1 MPNKSVN
8 LRYWSRLATSLLFAF
23 NLGSHTA
30 NVLAY
35 LRPLEQGTTAGRG
48 EPYLYLHSDD
58 DGPTTWD
65 CSQPIRIAVNLR
77 NLPDR
82 HRADALRDLQA
93 VMDLISSQSSFQL
106 QLVGETSVIPTTEWA
121 QSWRSDSPS
130 APVVVAFG
138 DASDTDLFEPN
149 SMAVGGF
156 FQGEESDGRTRAV
169 VGFVYVHTGHFIRL
183 KAGTGFMSRGALLAH
198 ELLHVLGLGHVHPS
212 SRDSVMTPW
221 LSSSLGKI
229 GPGDVLGL
237 ERLAEVGCPSTV
249 P

>member
-1 MPNKSVN
+1 
-8 LRYWSRLATSLLFAF
+8 
-23 NLGSHTA
+23 
-30 NVLAY
+30 
-35 LRPLEQGTTAGRG
+35 
-48 EPYLYLHSDD
+48 
-58 DGPTTWD
+58 
-65 CSQPIRIAVNLR
+65 
-77 NLPDR
+77 
-82 HRADALRDLQA
+82 
-93 VMDLISSQSSFQL
+93 MDLISSQSSFQL

-121 QSWRSDSPS
+121 QSWRSDSLF

-169 VGFVYVHTGHFIRL
+169 VGFVYVHTEHFIRL

-229 GPGDVLGL
+229 GPGDVQGL
-237 ERLAEVGCPSTV
+237 ERLAEVGCPSNV

>member
-48 EPYLYLHSDD
+48 EPYLFLHSDD
-58 DGPTTWD
+58 DEPTTWD
-65 CSQPIRIAVNLR
+65 CTQPIRIAANLR

-82 HRADALRDLQA
+82 HRADTLRDLQV

-121 QSWRSDSPS
+121 QSRRSDSQS

-156 FQGEESDGRTRAV
+156 FQGEDLNGRTRAV
-169 VGFVYVHTGHFIRL
+169 VGFVYVHAEHFIHL

-221 LSSSLGKI
+221 LSSSLGEI
-229 GPGDVLGL
+229 GPGDLQGL